1 MPGMLRFVKEL
12 IKENRMTTVV
22 LEGKKYQLDIEQA
35 KKLNLLKEK
44 DNRVRS
50 WDEFKGKYINDTGYV
65 YIEELKHSQTT
76 SAPLYIEDQLTPH
89 EAKALAAFSK
99 LLKLRRDWIGE
110 WEPDW
115 SDGQTSHGI
124 IWLNKNKIQANTA
137 CTIAFPLSFPDYKM
151 AKEFLETFRDL
162 IEEAKILI

>member
-1 MPGMLRFVKEL
+1 
-12 IKENRMTTVV
+12 MTTIT
-22 LEGKKYQLDIEQA
+22 LEGKEYQLDIEQA

-50 WDEFKGKYINDTGYV
+50 WDEFKEKYENIEGYTYVTISDCMLTHNSPINT
-65 YIEELKHSQTT
+65 
-76 SAPLYIEDQLTPH
+76 PNQLTPH
-89 EAKALAAFSK
+89 EATALAAFSK

-115 SDGQTSHGI
+115 EDIYASYGV
-124 IWLNKNKIQANTA
+124 IWVNKNKVQVNTA
-137 CTIAFPLSFPDYKM
+137 CTLARSLSFPDYKM
-151 AKEFLETFRDL
+151 AKEFLETFHDL

>member
-1 MPGMLRFVKEL
+1 
-12 IKENRMTTVV
+12 MTTIT
-22 LEGKKYQLDIEQA
+22 LEGKEYQFDIEQA

-50 WDEFKGKYINDTGYV
+50 WKEFVN
-65 YIEELKHSQTT
+65 KHIKSNSFYCSEGIVSQTI
-76 SAPLYIEDQLTPH
+76 SPYGLPEQLTSH

-115 SDGQTSHGI
+115 EESNRKFILYRSENEVRTCSTSTSAGV
-124 IWLNKNKIQANTA
+124 
-137 CTIAFPLSFPDYKM
+137 LSFPTQQM
-151 AKEFLETFRDL
+151 AQEFLKTFHDL